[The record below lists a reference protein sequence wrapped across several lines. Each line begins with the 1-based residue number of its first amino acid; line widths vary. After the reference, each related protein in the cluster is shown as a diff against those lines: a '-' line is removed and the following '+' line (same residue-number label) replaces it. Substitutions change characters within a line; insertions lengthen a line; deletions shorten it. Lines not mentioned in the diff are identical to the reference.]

1 MPPTVH
7 TSVLPAESLSFL
19 ALEPGDRVVD
29 GTLGGGGHTRLLAE
43 AVGPTGLVIAIDRD
57 AAAIAHGVETLAG
70 LPVRFAQANYRDLP
84 EVLDAL
90 SIDKVDAVLLDV
102 GLSSDQLAD
111 ASRGF
116 SFEAEGP
123 LDLRFDTSEGEPA
136 WRLVNRLRP
145 ETLADILY
153 EFGEERHSRR
163 IARRVA
169 AEREKEPIRTAKHF
183 ARVVASAI
191 PKQYPPPRIHPATR
205 SFQALRIAVNEELK
219 SLSIALERTPT
230 RLVPGGRMVVIS
242 FHSLEDRLVKQAFRN
257 TQVWECLTRSP
268 VEASEEE
275 VARNPRSRSARLRAA
290 KRLAGPE
297 AASG

>member
-1 MPPTVH
+1 MSTVH

-19 ALEPGDRVVD
+19 ALESGDTVVD

-43 AVGPTGLVIAIDRD
+43 AVGPAGRVIAIDRD
-57 AAAIAHGVETLAG
+57 AGAIAHGVETLAG
-70 LPVRFAQANYRDLP
+70 LPVRFAQANYCDIP

-153 EFGEERHSRR
+153 EYGEERHSRR

-169 AEREKEPIRTAKHF
+169 AEREKEPIRTAKQF
-183 ARVVASAI
+183 ARIVTSAV
-191 PKQYPPPRIHPATR
+191 PRQYPPPRIHPATR

-219 SLSIALERTPT
+219 SLSIALERVPE

-257 TQVWECLTRSP
+257 TQQWECLTRSP
-268 VEASEEE
+268 VEAGEEE

-290 KRLAGPE
+290 RRTASPE
-297 AASG
+297 VAEG